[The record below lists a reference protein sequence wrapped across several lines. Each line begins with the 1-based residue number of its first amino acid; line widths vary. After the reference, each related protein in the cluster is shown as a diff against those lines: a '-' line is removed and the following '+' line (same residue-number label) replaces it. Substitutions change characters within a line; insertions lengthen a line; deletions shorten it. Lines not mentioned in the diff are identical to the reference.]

1 MNYRHGYHAGNHAD
15 VLKHAALMLLLQHLK
30 AKPKPFFVLD
40 THGGRGGYDLA
51 SAEALRAGEFRHG
64 IARLMAAGEVPAG
77 LVPYLAAVRAANP
90 PGALTLYPGS
100 PLLIAGALR
109 PEDRLVACELHP
121 GESAALAA
129 ALRPWRRA
137 RVETRDGYGALKG
150 VLPPPEK
157 RGLVLID
164 PPFEAQEAEFD
175 TVLAALKEA
184 LARWPTGI
192 YALWYPIKQR
202 RTLNPF
208 FRKAA
213 HLPCKSSLFVELLVR
228 PDESPLRLNG
238 SGLLILNPPYQLEEE
253 LAPVLPVLARLLGE
267 DRPNARLEWLKREN
281 G

>member
-164 PPFEAQEAEFD
+164 PPFEKPDEFQTLGRALREAWKRFPQGVYLVWYPLKDRAAADAFLAGVAEGGVRD
-175 TVLAALKEA
+175 ATAYELYVRAPVAGGGMTGSGVLAVNGAFALDA
-184 LARWPTGI
+184 AMAALLPFLARTLAQGPG
-192 YALWYPIKQR
+192 ANGAAR
-202 RTLNPF
+202 RI
-208 FRKAA
+208 AA
-213 HLPCKSSLFVELLVR
+213 E
-228 PDESPLRLNG
+228 
-238 SGLLILNPPYQLEEE
+238 
-253 LAPVLPVLARLLGE
+253 
-267 DRPNARLEWLKREN
+267 
-281 G
+281 